1 MNRGLYIHF
10 PFCEKKC
17 YYCDFYSLADTRLK
31 EEYISALVREIEKN
45 EKNEIDTVFFGGGT
59 PSLFSPS
66 ELERVITA
74 INKAFILDKN
84 AEITIEA
91 NPTSQNL
98 SAFRSLGINRL
109 SLGVQSFSDDELQ
122 ALGRGHTAREAEETV
137 LSAKKAGF
145 DNISIDLM
153 LGTPTETKE
162 SFIKSVEKALSLPLS
177 HISLYALSIE
187 ENTVFGKKLKNG
199 EDLSL
204 PENDR
209 EMYLEASRLL
219 KENGFEH
226 YEISNFSKEGKR
238 SRHNMKYWRGE
249 EYIGLGASAHSYFKG
264 ERYAYPRSIKA
275 FIEGA
280 EKEDVYKN
288 TKKDRKEEF
297 IFLSLR
303 LSDGLDLEG
312 LTLREGFYPFVEEL
326 EKHGLAHLKN
336 NRLSLT
342 DEGFFVSNEIIV
354 RIMEELKI

>member
-122 ALGRGHTAREAEETV
+122 ALGRGHTSSDAVKTV
-137 LSAKKAGF
+137 LDASKYF

-153 LGTPTETKE
+153 LGIPKQTGE
-162 SFIKSVEKALSLPLS
+162 SFMKNIVTALSLPLS
-177 HISLYALSIE
+177 HVSLYALSIE
-187 ENTVFGKKLKNG
+187 ENTVFGRKAKKG
-199 EDLSL
+199 EDLCL

-226 YEISNFSKEGKR
+226 YEISNFAREGFR
-238 SRHNMKYWRGE
+238 SRHNMKYWHAE
-249 EYIGLGASAHSYFKG
+249 EYIGIGASAHSYFKG
-264 ERYAYPRSIKA
+264 ERYAYPRSVKA

-288 TKKDRKEEF
+288 TPADRKEEL

-312 LTLREGFYPFVEEL
+312 LTLRDGFYPFVEEL

-354 RIMEELKI
+354 RIMEEIKI